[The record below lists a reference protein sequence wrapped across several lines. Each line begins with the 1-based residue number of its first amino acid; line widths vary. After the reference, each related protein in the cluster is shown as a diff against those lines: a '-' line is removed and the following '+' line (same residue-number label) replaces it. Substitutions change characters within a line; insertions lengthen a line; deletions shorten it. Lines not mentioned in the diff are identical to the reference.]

1 MITKKIEVEKIA
13 LRPFILQEINIGM
26 SLKVLTGGTMMKD
39 DVGEKTV
46 HRAAEK
52 SFLRA
57 KSASDSELQAE
68 QRGEQALLAAYGD
81 RRSDLMVQASGT
93 VYRLLTDDLE
103 GARHQR
109 FILELSPGHTVLI
122 CHNIDIAPRVNDL
135 REGDTIHFCGEYEW
149 NERGGILHWTHHD
162 PEGNDH
168 PDGWLLHNDTYY
180 Q

>member
-1 MITKKIEVEKIA
+1 MAKGDEGK
-13 LRPFILQEINIGM
+13 N
-26 SLKVLTGGTMMKD
+26 
-39 DVGEKTV
+39 TV
-46 HRAAEK
+46 HRAAEHSVSGPK
-52 SFLRA
+52 G
-57 KSASDSELQAE
+57 ASDAGRQDKHL
-68 QRGEQALLAAYGD
+68 GEQAILTAYGD
-81 RRSDLMVQASGT
+81 RRSDLIVEASGT

-109 FILELSPGHTVLI
+109 FILELSSGHTVLI
-122 CHNIDIAPRVNDL
+122 CHNIDIAPRINNL

-168 PDGWLLHNDTYY
+168 PDGWLLHNDIYY